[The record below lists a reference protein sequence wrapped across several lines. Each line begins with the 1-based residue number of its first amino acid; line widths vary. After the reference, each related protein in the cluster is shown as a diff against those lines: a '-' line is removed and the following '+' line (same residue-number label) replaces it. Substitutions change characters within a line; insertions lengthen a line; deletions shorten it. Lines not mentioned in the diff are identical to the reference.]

1 MQLLR
6 IGLNNMDIRIDYL
19 TYNEQ
24 VNISNDSSDK
34 AAWKAL
40 YIFICDYL
48 PMSVVSYSDCSI
60 TFPWRYFLSV
70 KGFVGQYLSAHR
82 DQYRVV
88 FSDRAK
94 SMLKIAND
102 TSYNTAIS
110 LSGRTEREIRN
121 YLASIGFKRRLTDN
135 QTHNLSKI
143 SQLPGAATFSVPG
156 AGKTTEALAFFF
168 LNATETDRLLVVAP
182 KNAFGA
188 WDEQLDACMGEN
200 YREFIRLRDGGVAI
214 QAALQSNPRFMLI
227 TYDQLP
233 RVKNT
238 IVSLLSS
245 GNVYMFLDESHRI
258 KGGKQIKRADAILEM
273 ANLPKR
279 KLIMSGTPMPQSP
292 KDLISQFR
300 FLYPTKDVTETTVT
314 DLIQPI
320 FVRTTKGQLGIPKLE
335 HKVVQVPMTQ
345 LQREIYKTLKSEICR
360 QLNPVLSDSSRYE
373 LRRIGKCVM
382 KVMEFVSNPALLS
395 NDMDYAFDRRVGALL
410 LASDGPKIDYVCRR
424 ARELAAEG
432 KKVLIW
438 SSFVRNVELI
448 ALRLSDLGAE
458 FIHGGVDAGDDS
470 DQDTREGK
478 IMRFHT
484 DDTCKVLVANPAA
497 CSEGISLHK
506 VCQYAIYLDRSFNA
520 AHYMQSEDRIHR
532 LGLDLNAN
540 PQVEFVECEDS
551 VDQVVRSRLELK
563 VKTMAQALEDSSL
576 NVEIS
581 SVDYDEEVE
590 DYDSLT
596 ADDAKA
602 VIEYFFGGGQND

>member
-1 MQLLR
+1 
-6 IGLNNMDIRIDYL
+6 MDIRIDYL
-19 TYNEQ
+19 AYTEQ

-34 AAWKAL
+34 TAWKAL
-40 YIFICDYL
+40 YSFICDYL
-48 PMSVVSYSDCSI
+48 PMSVVSYSEWSI

-70 KGFVGQYLSAHR
+70 KGFIGRYLSAHR
-82 DQYRVV
+82 DQYRVA
-88 FSDRAK
+88 FSESAK
-94 SMLKIAND
+94 DMLKTAND

-110 LSGRTEREIRN
+110 LAGRTEKEIRQ
-121 YLASIGFKRRLTDN
+121 YLSSIGFKRNLTDN
-135 QTHNLSKI
+135 QALNLSKI
-143 SQLPGAATFSVPG
+143 SHLPGAATFSVPG

-168 LNATETDRLLVVAP
+168 LNAMETDRLLVVAP

-188 WDEQLDACMGEN
+188 WDEQLVACMGEN
-200 YREFIRLRDGGVAI
+200 YGEFVRLRGGEVPI
-214 QAALQSNPRFMLI
+214 QMALQSAPRFMLI

-238 IVSLLSS
+238 IVRLLSS

-273 ANLPKR
+273 AHLPKR

-292 KDLISQFR
+292 KDLISQFL
-300 FLYPTKDVTETTVT
+300 FLYPTKEVSETTVI

-320 FVRTTKGQLGIPKLE
+320 FVRTAKGQLGIPKLD

-410 LASDGPKIDYVCRR
+410 LTSDGPKIDYVCRR
-424 ARELAAEG
+424 ARELVTEG

-438 SSFVRNVELI
+438 SSFVQNVELI

-458 FIHGGVDAGDDS
+458 FIHGGVDAGDES
-470 DQDTREGK
+470 DYDTREGK
-478 IMRFHT
+478 IKRFHI

-532 LGLDLNAN
+532 LGLAPDAK

-563 VKTMAQALEDSSL
+563 VRTMAKALEDSSL
-576 NVEIS
+576 SVEIS
-581 SVDYDEEVE
+581 SVDYDEEAE

-596 ADDAKA
+596 VDDAKA
-602 VIEYFFGGGQND
+602 VIEYFFSGGQND